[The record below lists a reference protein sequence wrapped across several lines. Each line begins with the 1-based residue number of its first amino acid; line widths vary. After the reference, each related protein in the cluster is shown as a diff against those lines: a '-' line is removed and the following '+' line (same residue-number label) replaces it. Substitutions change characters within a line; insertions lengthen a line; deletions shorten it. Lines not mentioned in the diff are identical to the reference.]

1 MCHFLKTNS
10 KMRMIWAHK
19 RVTTLKLGTA
29 EAFVEKNMQLWT
41 NGIET
46 ATPAKN
52 RRFPPNSLIAFFDNF
67 QSSEVNFSSKKFPLY
82 FYLTLLIWNVWN
94 ITSVTSSIVEPFDF
108 DVAPVPAPRS
118 RPWWWRL
125 RLQPKIKKN
134 LQYFKSSIFDKNGLE
149 KLNRGICTWQNRV
162 TKL

>member
-67 QSSEVNFSSKKFPLY
+67 QSSEVNFFFKIISSVLLLVILKNFIPLKFLW
-82 FYLTLLIWNVWN
+82 FLVLVTK
-94 ITSVTSSIVEPFDF
+94 SVTSASNLWKVT
-108 DVAPVPAPRS
+108 ANGWYLSRS
-118 RPWWWRL
+118 VFFLLLLFSVQIPHK
-125 RLQPKIKKN
+125 PYTI
-134 LQYFKSSIFDKNGLE
+134 
-149 KLNRGICTWQNRV
+149 
-162 TKL
+162 